1 MFSWFKALLAKN
13 NKKAVKVIDLSKYTD
28 EEIDKKV
35 HIQSTQ
41 YDRKRK
47 LSDSDLFDIT
57 SRVMNGESF
66 KTLANTYG
74 VDVRTIRYN
83 IDPEYRTKRIKQG
96 RTAGTTPVCISPEA
110 MMEIKSE
117 RASYKRDL
125 VTRGLVT
132 IASK

>member
-1 MFSWFKALLAKN
+1 MFSWFKALFAKN
-13 NKKAVKVIDLSKYTD
+13 NKKVVKVVDLSKYTD

-66 KTLANTYG
+66 KTLANIYG

-83 IDPEYRTKRIKQG
+83 LDPE
-96 RTAGTTPVCISPEA
+96 
-110 MMEIKSE
+110 
-117 RASYKRDL
+117 
-125 VTRGLVT
+125 
-132 IASK
+132 

>member
-1 MFSWFKALLAKN
+1 MFSWFKALFAKN
-13 NKKAVKVIDLSKYTD
+13 NKKVVKVVDLSKYTD

-66 KTLANTYG
+66 KTLANIYG

-83 IDPEYRTKRIKQG
+83 LDPEYRTKRIKQG
-96 RTAGTTPVCISPEA
+96 RTSGTTPVYISPEA

-117 RASYKRDL
+117 RASYKRGL
-125 VTRGLVT
+125 VTQGLVT
-132 IASK
+132 ITSK

>member
-1 MFSWFKALLAKN
+1 MFSWFKALFAKN
-13 NKKAVKVIDLSKYTD
+13 NKKAVKVIDVSKYTD

-47 LSDSDLFDIT
+47 LSDSDLFDIA

-66 KTLANTYG
+66 KTLANIYG

-83 IDPEYRTKRIKQG
+83 LDPEYRTKRIKQG
-96 RTAGTTPVCISPEA
+96 RTPGTTPVYISPEA

-125 VTRGLVT
+125 VTSGLVA
-132 IASK
+132 IAAK

>member
-1 MFSWFKALLAKN
+1 MFSWFKALFAKN
-13 NKKAVKVIDLSKYTD
+13 NKKAAKVVDLSKYTD

-47 LSDSDLFDIT
+47 LSDSDLFDIA

-66 KTLANTYG
+66 KTLANIYG
-74 VDVRTIRYN
+74 VDVRTIKYN
-83 IDPEYRTKRIKQG
+83 IDPEYRMKRIKQG
-96 RTAGTTPVCISPEA
+96 RTSGTTPVYISPEV

-125 VTRGLVT
+125 VTQGLVT
-132 IASK
+132 ITAK